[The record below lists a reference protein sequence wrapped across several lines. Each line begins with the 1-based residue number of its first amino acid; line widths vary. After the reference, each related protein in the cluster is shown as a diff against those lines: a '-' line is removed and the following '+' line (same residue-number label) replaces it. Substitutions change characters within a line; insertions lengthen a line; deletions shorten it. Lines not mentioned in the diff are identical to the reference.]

1 MSNKINRLGLIKL
14 SLAGLCFAVGASAL
28 AKGGNVPS
36 PNIIHIIADDVG
48 YDDLSCYGAK
58 DIKTPNLDRLGARG
72 ITFTDFYAPHPTCTP
87 SRAAILTGRYAS
99 RVNDGAGLSILWP
112 GTQDGLD
119 PDQEICLAKILK
131 QQGYTTSLVGK
142 WHLGDL
148 DKYLPLQHGF
158 DEYFGIP
165 HPNDHGPERDG
176 NTGSKGCLVIPLYRG
191 NEVVERLDNNAL
203 SEVPGRF
210 VREVC
215 GFIRRQAESGK
226 PFYLQYSNIET
237 HTPWFV
243 PKGFEG
249 QSEAGPY
256 GDAVEY
262 MDRSIGIIL
271 GQLRTSGLE
280 KNTLVVFTSDNGP
293 LAHAYPELEDCY
305 GKYAQVDV
313 PRANAR
319 LLQDGKYQARYEG
332 GCRVAC
338 IMKWPDRIPA
348 GVVDHNIV
356 DGTDLFTT
364 FIELA
369 GAKVPEDRVIDG
381 QNIWHL
387 MSGTSA
393 EPVRDVFFSW
403 VPKRNLM
410 GVRKGKWKLLVPGKG
425 NWAIGPQR
433 KPALFD
439 LEKDP
444 GEKTDLSAERPE
456 VVQELLDLVR
466 QARKD
471 LEKNRP
477 FTRF

>member
-1 MSNKINRLGLIKL
+1 MNRY
-14 SLAGLCFAVGASAL
+14 SLLAAIMCGIGSWVFAEVGMR
-28 AKGGNVPS
+28 
-36 PNIIHIIADDVG
+36 PNIVHIIADDVG
-48 YDDLSCYGAK
+48 YDDLSCYGAT
-58 DIKTPNLDRLGARG
+58 DIKTPNLDRLAATGM
-72 ITFTDFYAPHPTCTP
+72 TFTDFYAPHPTCTP

-99 RVNDGAGLSILWP
+99 RMNDGKGLSILWP
-112 GTQDGLD
+112 GTEDGLD
-119 PDQEICLAKILK
+119 PEKEICLAKILK
-131 QQGYTTSLVGK
+131 EQGYATALVGK

-148 DKYLPLQHGF
+148 PEYLPLKHGF

-271 GQLRTSGLE
+271 GQLRASGLE

-293 LAHAYPELEDCY
+293 LAHAYPELEACY

-338 IMKWPDRIPA
+338 IMNWPDRIPA

-369 GAKVPEDRVIDG
+369 GADVPSDRVIDG

-387 MSGTSA
+387 MSGTSD

-425 NWAIGPQR
+425 NWAIGPQ
-433 KPALFD
+433 KKAALFN
-439 LEKDP
+439 LENDP
-444 GEKTDLSAERPE
+444 GEKADLSAERPE
-456 VVQELLDLVR
+456 VVQELLDLGR

-471 LEKNRP
+471 LDNDKP
-477 FTRF
+477 FARF